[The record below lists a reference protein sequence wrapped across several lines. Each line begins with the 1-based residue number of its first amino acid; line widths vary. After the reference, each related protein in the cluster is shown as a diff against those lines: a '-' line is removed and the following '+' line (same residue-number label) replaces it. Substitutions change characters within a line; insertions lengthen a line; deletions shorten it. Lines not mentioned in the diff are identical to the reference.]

1 MARFLTPDEP
11 VARKILAA
19 AGVDIS
25 VAREGDVPSGLL
37 AQALPVEHRAVKA
50 SVTVP
55 PSDGALDSGMGAWH
69 INAVDEVH
77 AVTSGEGQFQFA
89 TAGGIVS
96 VVVAEGDVL
105 WIRGAEHRYRP
116 LTAQGWLLRFAGDD
130 LGARETGR
138 PPGEWPDA

>member
-1 MARFLTPDEP
+1 
-11 VARKILAA
+11 
-19 AGVDIS
+19 
-25 VAREGDVPSGLL
+25 
-37 AQALPVEHRAVKA
+37 VEHRAVKA

>member
-11 VARKILAA
+11 VAREILAT

-25 VAREGDVPSGLL
+25 AAPDGDVPSDLL
-37 AQALPVEHRAVKA
+37 SRALPAEHRAVKVA
-50 SVTVP
+50 VTVP
-55 PSDGALDSGMGAWH
+55 PADDALDSGMGAWH
-69 INAVDEVH
+69 INAVDELHV
-77 AVTSGEGQFQFA
+77 VTSGEGQFQFV
-89 TAGGIVS
+89 TARGIVS
-96 VVVAEGDVL
+96 VAVTEGDVL

-138 PPGEWPDA
+138 APGEWPDA